1 MLKKRFTKALV
12 AVGCAAVFAL
22 AALLG
27 VFYHPDQML
36 ADGLY
41 QSPKAL
47 DGNIFVVGIDDRAID
62 DIGPYQTWGRD
73 VIAMAIEALNADP
86 ENRPAAIG
94 IDVLYIGETEPEL
107 DAWLAE
113 AAGECGN
120 VVVASVANF
129 GTELVTEDTG
139 NFYLEDYSILS
150 YEEPYEALRAV
161 TS

>member
-36 ADGLY
+36 SDGLY

-73 VIAMAIEALNADP
+73 VIAMAIEALNADALP
-86 ENRPAAIG
+86 IYGAGARR
-94 IDVLYIGETEPEL
+94 
-107 DAWLAE
+107 LARR
-113 AAGECGN
+113 GRRGVRQRRRC
-120 VVVASVANF
+120 
-129 GTELVTEDTG
+129 
-139 NFYLEDYSILS
+139 
-150 YEEPYEALRAV
+150 LRRQLRH
-161 TS
+161 